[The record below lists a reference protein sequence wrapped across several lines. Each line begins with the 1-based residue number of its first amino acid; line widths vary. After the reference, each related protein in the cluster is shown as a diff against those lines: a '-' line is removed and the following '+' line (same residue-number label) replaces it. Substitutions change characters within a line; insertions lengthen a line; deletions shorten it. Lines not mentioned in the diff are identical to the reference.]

1 MLSSSFWYQ
10 GRISLKAFP
19 NSSLLKGL
27 EKKKWKKKM
36 MENNRAILRLCLT
49 RKFWFF
55 LLLLLLLSIFV
66 TQRLSQTA
74 RNKRFETTSLR
85 TSGIEKNALVP
96 DSGTNRMDRE
106 SKEI

>member
-1 MLSSSFWYQ
+1 
-10 GRISLKAFP
+10 
-19 NSSLLKGL
+19 
-27 EKKKWKKKM
+27 M

-55 LLLLLLLSIFV
+55 LLLLLSIFV

-85 TSGIEKNALVP
+85 HTSGIEKNALVP

>member
-36 MENNRAILRLCLT
+36 ME
-49 RKFWFF
+49 KK
-55 LLLLLLLSIFV
+55 V
-66 TQRLSQTA
+66 
-74 RNKRFETTSLR
+74 
-85 TSGIEKNALVP
+85 EKEDDGKQSRHSPALP
-96 DSGTNRMDRE
+96 Y
-106 SKEI
+106 